1 MMEALVE
8 QLDHLQFLN
17 QFWLTLFFLIPM
29 VLVARAVVAG
39 TRYSPI
45 LIIVVFGLA
54 MGFVL
59 TSTGVTDA
67 GLTHFPMVGILSRT
81 TIVALTAIFFVG
93 GQELRRT
100 FSKTS
105 VPEDKSVMYCMD
117 EIIFG
122 TCRTHLVFII
132 RAFFLLLGIE
142 GVSKLILGTSPA
154 DAIGTYYPLI
164 AYFGLVVSLIL
175 IDNRA
180 VIKDK
185 QHYLRLGLFEIIGIV
200 AVLFVS
206 YHITEAVSPLIAL
219 PQIFFAMIVAS
230 ALGMLLYR
238 VHHGPTIRCL
248 LFAGIPIILA
258 ANFMVGG
265 SLISHALSLTGVAPV
280 LVYGFFGQLF
290 WMFGGMALL
299 MLFAGTAAIRNLG
312 PGMAGAL
319 SHAGLTGAC
328 TGGDFGEEAATR
340 APIMINIPFFGHI
353 FVFSVLALS
362 VSRGSLLILPTAI
375 FAGIGL
381 LLTIW
386 SFMTIRKARG
396 ERKGEISGLIMYSMG
411 WQLTAV
417 FGGLLLLTALPLEYL
432 AMAKSAALSHFGLF
446 AAVQEGMFGV
456 QAAEMISFVFAMPF
470 LVHPLVFFV
479 FGLAMENQG
488 EMPRKPI
495 YALALIGLAGVLYG
509 LIALA

>member
-1 MMEALVE
+1 MEAFIE
-8 QLDHLQFLN
+8 QVDHLQFLN

-59 TSTGVTDA
+59 TFTGVTDA

-105 VPEDKSVMYCMD
+105 VAADESVIYCMD

-132 RAFFLLLGIE
+132 RAFFLLIGIE
-142 GVSKLILGTSPA
+142 GVTKLILGTTPT

-180 VIKDK
+180 VIKNK
-185 QHYLRLGLFEIIGIV
+185 QRYLRLGLYEVVGIV
-200 AVLFVS
+200 AVLFVAH
-206 YHITEAVSPLIAL
+206 YITLAVSPLIAL
-219 PQIFFAMIVAS
+219 PQIFFAMVVAS
-230 ALGMLLYR
+230 GLGMLLYR

-265 SLISHALSLTGVAPV
+265 SLISHALTLTGVAPV

-299 MLFAGTAAIRNLG
+299 MIVAGTAAIRNLG

-353 FVFSVLALS
+353 FVFSILALS
-362 VSRGSLLILPTAI
+362 VDADGLLVLPTAI
-375 FAGIGL
+375 FCGIGV
-381 LLTIW
+381 LLTAW
-386 SFMTIRKARG
+386 SFMTIRRAAGAR
-396 ERKGEISGLIMYSMG
+396 RGEISGLIMYSMG

-417 FGGLLLLTALPLEYL
+417 FGGLLLLTRMPLEFL
-432 AMAKSAALSHFGLF
+432 AMAKSSALSHFGLF
-446 AAVQEGMFGV
+446 AAVQEGMFGA
-456 QAAEMISFVFAMPF
+456 QAAEMISFIFAMPF

-488 EMPRKPI
+488 QMPRKPI
-495 YALALIGLAGVLYG
+495 YVLALIGLAGVLYG
-509 LIALA
+509 LFALA

>member
-1 MMEALVE
+1 METVVE
-8 QLDHLQFLN
+8 QLHHLEFLN
-17 QFWLTLFFLIPM
+17 QFWLSMFFLIPM

-45 LIIVVFGLA
+45 LLIVVFGLA
-54 MGFVL
+54 MGFTL
-59 TSTGVTDA
+59 TFTGVTDA

-100 FSKTS
+100 FSKDTVPSDQS
-105 VPEDKSVMYCMD
+105 VIYCMD
-117 EIIFG
+117 EVIFG
-122 TCRTHLVFII
+122 TCRTHLVFIV
-132 RAFFLLLGIE
+132 RSFFLLLGIE
-142 GVSKLILGTSPA
+142 GVTKLLLGTTPA
-154 DAIGTYYPLI
+154 DAIGSYYPLI

-180 VIKDK
+180 VIENK
-185 QHYLRLGLFEIIGIV
+185 QRYLRLGLYEMAGIV
-200 AVLFVS
+200 AVLVAS
-206 YHITEAVSPLIAL
+206 YHITQVVNPLIAL

-230 ALGMLLYR
+230 GLGMLLYR
-238 VHHGPTIRCL
+238 FHHGPTIRCL

-265 SLISHALSLTGVAPV
+265 SLISHALSLSGVAPV

-299 MLFAGTAAIRNLG
+299 MLLAGTAAIRNLG

-353 FVFSVLALS
+353 FVFSILALS
-362 VSRGSLLILPTAI
+362 VDRDGLLIVPTAI
-375 FAGIGL
+375 MCTIGVA
-381 LLTIW
+381 LTIW
-386 SFMTIRKARG
+386 SFNTIRRAAGAR
-396 ERKGEISGLIMYSMG
+396 RGEISGLIMYSMG

-417 FGGLLLLTALPLEYL
+417 FGGLLLLTALPLDYL

-446 AAVQEGMFGV
+446 AAVQEGMFGAE
-456 QAAEMISFVFAMPF
+456 AAEMISFIFAMPF

-479 FGLAMENQG
+479 FGLAMERGG

-495 YALALIGLAGVLYG
+495 YALALLGLAGVLYG
-509 LIALA
+509 LFALA